1 VINLADNQIG
11 LILSLIAATAT
22 MIGWVIVAVKKGLS
36 DSVVAVAL
44 LVAAGSMILV
54 SIIELI
60 PTAQKVGLEIT
71 SILFWL
77 AAGVFIVLVLRF
89 LSNRL
94 EMAGDKL
101 EKSAILVAIALTL
114 HNFPE
119 GSVAISTTI
128 VELNSGFIA
137 ALAITLH
144 NIPEGLAIA
153 VTAVAAKMSGKK
165 VFALVA
171 AATISEML
179 GATLVF
185 YESQALSEQLVA
197 KLLTVVAGIMFTV
210 AITEL
215 IPHGI
220 SSLKRG
226 KKDSK

>member
-1 VINLADNQIG
+1 MINLADNQIG
-11 LILSLIAATAT
+11 LILSLIAALAT

-44 LVAAGSMILV
+44 LVAAGAMILV

-77 AAGVFIVLVLRF
+77 AAGVLIVLVLRF

-128 VELNSGFIA
+128 VELNSGLIA

>member
-1 VINLADNQIG
+1 MINLADNQIG
-11 LILSLIAATAT
+11 LILSLIAALAT

-44 LVAAGSMILV
+44 LVAAGAMILV

-77 AAGVFIVLVLRF
+77 VAGVLIVLVLRF

-94 EMAGDKL
+94 EVAGDKL

-128 VELNSGFIA
+128 VDLNSGLIA

>member
-1 VINLADNQIG
+1 VINLANNQIG
-11 LILSLIAATAT
+11 LILSLIAALAT

-44 LVAAGSMILV
+44 LVAAGAMILV

-77 AAGVFIVLVLRF
+77 AAGVLIVLVLRF

-94 EMAGDKL
+94 EVAGDKL

-128 VELNSGFIA
+128 VDLNSGLIA
-137 ALAITLH
+137 ASAITLH

-179 GATLVF
+179 GAALVF
-185 YESQALSEQLVA
+185 YESQALSELLVA
-197 KLLTVVAGIMFTV
+197 KLLTMVAGIMFTV

-226 KKDSK
+226 KKESK

>member
-11 LILSLIAATAT
+11 LILSLIAALAT

-44 LVAAGSMILV
+44 LVAAGAMILV

-77 AAGVFIVLVLRF
+77 VAGVLIVLVLRF

-94 EMAGDKL
+94 EVVGDKL

-128 VELNSGFIA
+128 VDLNSGLIA

>member
-1 VINLADNQIG
+1 MINLADNQIG
-11 LILSLIAATAT
+11 LILPLIAALAT

-44 LVAAGSMILV
+44 LVAAGAMILV

-77 AAGVFIVLVLRF
+77 AAGVLIVLVLRF

-128 VELNSGFIA
+128 VELNSGLIA

>member
-1 VINLADNQIG
+1 VINLANNQIG
-11 LILSLIAATAT
+11 LILSLIAALAT

-44 LVAAGSMILV
+44 LVAAGAMILV

-77 AAGVFIVLVLRF
+77 AAGVLIVLVLRF

-128 VELNSGFIA
+128 VDLNSGLIA

-185 YESQALSEQLVA
+185 YESQALSEKLVA

-220 SSLKRG
+220 SSFKRG

>member
-1 VINLADNQIG
+1 MINLADNQIG
-11 LILSLIAATAT
+11 LILSLIAALAT

-44 LVAAGSMILV
+44 LVAAGAMILV

-77 AAGVFIVLVLRF
+77 VAGVLIVLVLRF

-94 EMAGDKL
+94 EVVGDKL

-197 KLLTVVAGIMFTV
+197 KLLSVVAGIMFTV

>member
-1 VINLADNQIG
+1 MINLADNQIG
-11 LILSLIAATAT
+11 LILSLIAALAT

-44 LVAAGSMILV
+44 LVADGAMILV

-77 AAGVFIVLVLRF
+77 VAGVLIVLVLRF

-94 EMAGDKL
+94 EVVGDKL
-101 EKSAILVAIALTL
+101 EKSAILVAISLTL

-128 VELNSGFIA
+128 VDLNSGLIA

>member
-1 VINLADNQIG
+1 MINLADNQIG
-11 LILSLIAATAT
+11 LILSLIAALAT

-44 LVAAGSMILV
+44 LVAAGAMILV

-77 AAGVFIVLVLRF
+77 VAGVLIVLVLRF

-94 EMAGDKL
+94 EVVGDKL